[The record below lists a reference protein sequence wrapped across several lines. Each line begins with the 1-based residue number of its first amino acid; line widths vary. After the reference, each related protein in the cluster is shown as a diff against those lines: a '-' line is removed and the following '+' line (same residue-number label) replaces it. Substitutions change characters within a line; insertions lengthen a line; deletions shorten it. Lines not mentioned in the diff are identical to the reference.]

1 MTDNGLNELHLE
13 QLYER
18 LNRIEEK
25 IDKLQEFKVTS
36 LATVR
41 LASMVVSGVC
51 GLLTMIA
58 TSVLN
63 YFLSK
68 QS

>member
-1 MTDNGLNELHLE
+1 MNNSLNDFHLE
-13 QLYER
+13 KLYER

-41 LASMVVSGVC
+41 TASLVVSSFC
-51 GLLTMIA
+51 GFVTMIV
-58 TSVLN
+58 TSIVN
-63 YFLSK
+63 YLINK
-68 QS
+68 Q

>member
-1 MTDNGLNELHLE
+1 MNNNSLNDFHLE
-13 QLYER
+13 KLYER

-41 LASMVVSGVC
+41 LASLVVSSLC
-51 GLLTMIA
+51 GFVTMLI
-58 TSVLN
+58 TSIVN
-63 YFLSK
+63 YLINK
-68 QS
+68 T

>member
-1 MTDNGLNELHLE
+1 MNNNSLNDFHLE
-13 QLYER
+13 KLYER

-41 LASMVVSGVC
+41 TASLVVSSFC
-51 GLLTMIA
+51 GFVTMIV
-58 TSVLN
+58 TSIVN
-63 YFLSK
+63 YLINK
-68 QS
+68 T

>member
-1 MTDNGLNELHLE
+1 MNNNSLNDFHLE
-13 QLYER
+13 KLYER

-41 LASMVVSGVC
+41 TASLVVSSFC
-51 GLLTMIA
+51 GFVTMIV
-58 TSVLN
+58 TSIIN
-63 YFLSK
+63 YLINK
-68 QS
+68 Q

>member
-1 MTDNGLNELHLE
+1 MNDNSLNELHLE

-58 TSVLN
+58 TSALN

>member
-1 MTDNGLNELHLE
+1 MNDSNLNNLHLE

-25 IDKLQEFKVTS
+25 IDRLQEFKITS

-41 LASMVVSGVC
+41 LASLIVSSLC
-51 GLLTMIA
+51 GFVTMII
-58 TSVLN
+58 TSLVN
-63 YFLSK
+63 YLVNK
-68 QS
+68 P

>member
-1 MTDNGLNELHLE
+1 MNNNSLNDFHLE
-13 QLYER
+13 KLYER

-41 LASMVVSGVC
+41 TASLVVSSFC
-51 GLLTMIA
+51 GFVTMIV
-58 TSVLN
+58 TSIVN
-63 YFLSK
+63 YLINK
-68 QS
+68 Q

>member
-1 MTDNGLNELHLE
+1 MSDSNLNELHLE

-18 LNRIEEK
+18 LTRIEHK
-25 IDKLQEFKVTS
+25 IDSLQEFKVTS

-51 GLLTMIA
+51 GFVTMIV
-58 TSVLN
+58 TSVVN
-63 YFLSK
+63 YLVNKS
-68 QS
+68 